1 MGMLERNDLYIGY
14 KLIEDI
20 HSPNHGLL
28 LKKGSVLTHKEV
40 RRLSRFNISISSY
53 MDVLQEPRQAFY
65 DHVNK
70 QVNQFKS
77 DFDRFGEDQ
86 SRLKIVESDM
96 IPTLTKLANDIDIQM
111 LMLSM
116 KSHDD
121 YTYRHNIAVSMLAAK
136 LATWLGYSD
145 SEVNRIAFCG
155 LLHDIGKTRIPT
167 EILNKAD
174 KLTKNE
180 FAIMKHHTTF
190 GYTMLREQG
199 FEEDLLRVALEHHER
214 EDGSGYPAGKKSDDI
229 HPYAKLIAIV
239 DCFHAMT
246 SDRSYRHAL
255 SFYEALIQ
263 LQTDAFGKLDPKKT
277 MTFIYYIM
285 QSSIGSFV
293 ELSDGRQGVIKFIPI
308 ETPIFP
314 YIEVEGDIVTTAT
327 SNLFI
332 NKFTDPKEI
341 EAAEKVEWRGIKK

>member
-1 MGMLERNDLYIGY
+1 MLDRNDTYIGY
-14 KLIEDI
+14 KLLEDI
-20 HSPNHGLL
+20 YSPKHGLL
-28 LKKGSVLTHKEV
+28 LKKGVILTEKEV

-53 MDVLQEPRQAFY
+53 MNVLQEPRQAFY

-77 DFDRFGEDQ
+77 DFDPFGEDQ
-86 SRLKIVESDM
+86 SRLKIVEKDM
-96 IPTLTKLANDIDIQM
+96 IPTLTRLANDIDIQV

-121 YTYRHNIAVSMLAAK
+121 YTYRHNIAVSMLASK

-155 LLHDIGKTRIPT
+155 LLHDIGKTRIPS
-167 EILNKAD
+167 EILNKTE

-180 FAIMKHHTTF
+180 FAIMKNHTTF
-190 GYTMLREQG
+190 GYDMLQEQE
-199 FEEDLLRVALEHHER
+199 FEEDVLRVALEHHER
-214 EDGSGYPAGKKSDDI
+214 DDGSGYPHGKKSEEI

-246 SDRSYRHAL
+246 SDRSYRQAL
-255 SFYEALIQ
+255 SLYEALVQ

-277 MTFIYYIM
+277 MTFIYHIM

-293 ELSDGRQGVIKFIPI
+293 EISDGRQGVIKFIPI
-308 ETPIFP
+308 ENPIFP
-314 YIEVEGDIVTTAT
+314 YIEVEGEIVTTVT

-332 NKFTDPKEI
+332 KKFVDSKEM
-341 EAAEKVEWRGIKK
+341 EAKEKAETKGV